1 MKLNVNDRVESNI
14 LCQSEGTVTEIDRE
28 MVHVQWD
35 NGYHGWFS
43 REGDKRLSTL
53 PRGEGR

>member
-14 LCQSEGTVTEIDRE
+14 LCQSEGTVTEIDHE

-43 REGDKRLSTL
+43 REDDKRLSKL
-53 PRGEGR
+53 PRG